1 MTPEKEALDYF
12 RKLVS
17 FLYREVGAMERD
29 NHPELFDRSAM
40 ATSGFSAARKS
51 EAKKIYR
58 TTISEVSPERIVTP
72 YGARTG
78 LSLEDVF
85 KVFHEGDWLLGRKRY
100 SFGGPNWA
108 RIAGTTLALQDV
120 ILKKEWHQVP
130 QLIAEIN
137 VLCHNNGRI
146 VDKFAELGT

>member
-1 MTPEKEALDYF
+1 MTTP
-12 RKLVS
+12 
-17 FLYREVGAMERD
+17 
-29 NHPELFDRSAM
+29 
-40 ATSGFSAARKS
+40 GFSAARKS

-58 TTISEVSPERIVTP
+58 TTISEVDPEQIAAP
-72 YGARTG
+72 YGVRTG

-108 RIAGTTLALQDV
+108 RIAGTTLTLQDV
-120 ILKKEWHQVP
+120 ILKEEWHQVP

-146 VDKFAELGT
+146 VDKFTELD